1 MRRTGT
7 WIFGIGL
14 GIALP
19 FATAVH
25 LVPDRFGGLRMVSAD
40 TVEETVDLF
49 KEAGFDPLAVSD
61 RTKGE
66 VAVPRV
72 FLAGLPQDIEG
83 TKDIDNRKSL
93 FVSVVLPHILHANE
107 RLREDRVRI
116 LALREQH
123 RTERRLRKRDLRWL
137 ETVAVRYGTET
148 LDFEELLRRV
158 DVIPPRLAL
167 AQAAQESGWGT
178 SRFARLGNALFGQH
192 APDGENAMAA
202 REAPGVS
209 LRAFESLQH
218 SVLGY
223 MRNLNTHRA
232 YKRFRFARERM
243 RNERR
248 TLDAVELAD
257 TLGNYSEEGRI
268 YVKRLRAVMAL
279 PEVAAA
285 REARLTEERG

>member
-7 WIFGIGL
+7 WLFGL
-14 GIALP
+14 GLGVALP
-19 FATAVH
+19 LATAIH
-25 LVPDRFGGLRMVSAD
+25 LVPERFAGMRMVSAD

-49 KEAGFDPLAVSD
+49 KEAGFDPLAVSSAGKD
-61 RTKGE
+61 E
-66 VAVPRV
+66 VALPPV
-72 FLAGLPQDIEG
+72 FLAGLPQDIES
-83 TKDIDNRKSL
+83 TRSLDKRKSL
-93 FVSVVLPHILHANE
+93 FVSVVLPHILHAND
-107 RLREDRVRI
+107 RLREDRERI
-116 LALREQH
+116 LALRDRHRAEQ
-123 RTERRLRKRDLRWL
+123 RLRKRDLRWI

-148 LDFEELLRRV
+148 FDFEELLRRV

-209 LRAFESLQH
+209 LRAFASLQH

-243 RNERR
+243 RDELR

-257 TLGNYSEEGRI
+257 TLGSYSEEGRV
-268 YVKRLRAVMAL
+268 YVKRLRAVMTL

-285 REARLTEERG
+285 RGARLAEERG

>member
-1 MRRTGT
+1 MRRAST
-7 WIFGIGL
+7 WLFGIG
-14 GIALP
+14 IAVALP
-19 FATAVH
+19 LATAIH
-25 LVPDRFGGLRMVSAD
+25 LVPERFAGMRMVAAD

-49 KEAGFDPLAVSD
+49 KEAGFDPLAVSGAG
-61 RTKGE
+61 KGE
-66 VAVPRV
+66 VAVPPV
-72 FLAGLPQDIEG
+72 FLAGLPQDIEN
-83 TKDIDNRKSL
+83 TRSLDKRKSL

-107 RLREDRVRI
+107 RLREDRTRI
-116 LALREQH
+116 LALRDRHRAEQ
-123 RTERRLRKRDLRWL
+123 RLRKRDLRWL

-192 APDGENAMAA
+192 APDGQNAMAA

-243 RNERR
+243 RDELR

-257 TLGNYSEEGRI
+257 TLGSYSEEGRT
-268 YVKRLRAVMAL
+268 YVIRLRAVMAL
-279 PEVAAA
+279 PEIAAA
-285 REARLTEERG
+285 RGARLAEERG